1 MEMYPSLKTMIAFF
15 SVNIHTFMML
25 TVKVN
30 AAIYSMRT
38 AFIQEYYSA
47 LKKKKKV
54 HVDRGKKLVETEDN
68 VFLCIT

>member
-15 SVNIHTFMML
+15 SVNIHTFIML

-30 AAIYSMRT
+30 ATIYSMRT

-47 LKKKKKV
+47 LKKKKV

>member
-15 SVNIHTFMML
+15 SVNIHTFIML

-38 AFIQEYYSA
+38 AFIQEYYFA
-47 LKKKKKV
+47 LKKKK
-54 HVDRGKKLVETEDN
+54 GA
-68 VFLCIT
+68 C